1 MKKRTVRQRN
11 PHFDKGGV
19 WARRFKDKGKAFKEL
34 NEIIKRES
42 KHDRLI
48 CPNGPNP
55 VPK

>member
-19 WARRFKDKGKAFKEL
+19 WARRFKDNGKAFKEL

-42 KHDRLI
+42 SGGYSK
-48 CPNGPNP
+48 
-55 VPK
+55 K